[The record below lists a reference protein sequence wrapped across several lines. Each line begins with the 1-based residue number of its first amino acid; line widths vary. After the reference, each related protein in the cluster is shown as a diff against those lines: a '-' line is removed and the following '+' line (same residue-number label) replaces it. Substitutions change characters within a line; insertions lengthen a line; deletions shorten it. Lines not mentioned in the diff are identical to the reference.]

1 MCFYLRVS
9 RALVLNLARRLW
21 TDVADWAV
29 LVKRRCLYRLRR
41 CISRYDDVG
50 PDNTPLEETFCDQSN
65 IDDGLNDKKW
75 YLDVDRRT
83 AEEMVSTGGDGCF
96 IVRKSAKH
104 PLTLTLFYR
113 NRPYNIPIR
122 KREDKKIALG
132 TKKQNE
138 RVFET
143 VTDLINHYGKE
154 ELILF
159 SGGEKTGITALISSP
174 SDAQIEKMCKQTL
187 HHVMVHVPN

>member
-1 MCFYLRVS
+1 MCFYLRVT

-21 TDVADWAV
+21 TDVADWV
-29 LVKRRCLYRLRR
+29 VMVKRRCLYRVRR
-41 CISRYDDVG
+41 CFSRYDDVG

-65 IDDGLNDKKW
+65 I
-75 YLDVDRRT
+75 
-83 AEEMVSTGGDGCF
+83 GGDGCF
-96 IVRKSAKH
+96 IVRKSTKH

-132 TKKQNE
+132 SKKQNE

-159 SGGEKTGITALISSP
+159 SGGEKTGTTALISSP